1 MRLIGYVLLLILS
14 VNGAAWA
21 GGTEEDLYRGRTLVT
36 GMREETRIPGFA
48 TCLLDVLAKLS
59 GDARLLSD
67 PLALEIADKAAD
79 MVTAFT
85 YKDRL
90 EGIPIHDEQG
100 SRDRPYDL
108 TVTFDPAK
116 VDAALL
122 TLDRKPW
129 LTERPRLGL
138 FLAVTNGSTVYM
150 LARDGVHGRDQRES
164 LSGASW
170 QIGLPVLL
178 PSEDELSRNGLT
190 IRSLPT
196 APPAR
201 LEAVA
206 RGMGADLALEGSL
219 IWSKGRLG
227 WEARWRLFD
236 DRGVQIWEIKDV
248 NFDDAFRDAL
258 RGSALILSGGGRPQ

>member
-1 MRLIGYVLLLILS
+1 MRLIGYVLLFILS

-21 GGTEEDLYRGRTLVT
+21 AGAEEDLYRGRTLVT
-36 GMREETRIPGFA
+36 GMREETRIPGFT

-59 GDARLLSD
+59 GDARLLGD
-67 PLALEIADKAAD
+67 PRAREIADKAAD
-79 MVTAFT
+79 MVTGFT

-90 EGIPIHDEQG
+90 EGIPIRDEQG
-100 SRDRPYDL
+100 SRDRLYDL
-108 TVTFDPAK
+108 TVTFDRAK
-116 VDAALL
+116 VDAALKSL
-122 TLDRKPW
+122 GRNPW

-150 LARDGVHGRDQRES
+150 LARDGAQGRDQRDA
-164 LSGASW
+164 LSSAAW
-170 QIGLPVLL
+170 QTGLSVLL
-178 PSEDELSRNGLT
+178 PSEAELAQSGLT

-206 RGMGADLALEGSL
+206 RAMGADLALEGSL
-219 IWSKGRLG
+219 LWTKGRLG
-227 WEARWRLFD
+227 WAARWRLFD
-236 DRGVQIWEIKDV
+236 DRGVQIWEIRDV

-258 RGSALILSGGGRPQ
+258 RGSALILSGGGRP